1 MDVRMPVMDGLQAT
15 LNIQKFNQDTS
26 IIALTDN
33 AFRTD
38 RDEALICGCNDF
50 RAEPLLKVELL
61 NAIFRIAK
69 QIKRGNKWLR

>member
-1 MDVRMPVMDGLQAT
+1 MDVRIPVMDGLQAT
-15 LNIQKFNQDTS
+15 LNIQKFNQDTP

-50 RAEPLLKVELL
+50 HAEALLKVELL

-69 QIKRGNKWLR
+69 QIEKENRWLR